1 MKIANARTALAAAA
15 IAAAGILASAPVALG
30 DASAVTTATLG
41 SQAKLDNGNVIQGW
55 TVTDLKPSTDAIPYD
70 VRGTL
75 WEVTATDEAIQG
87 SVTPIVSNFNLRG
100 AGGENY
106 RALFQVATPQGVN
119 PATIPQGQKTSGKI
133 YFDVTG
139 AQPTSVV
146 YNAGGRDLLAWDKPA
161 APAPAPAQSGSRP
174 ATSAATPATA
184 APAAA
189 AEAEGTGHRRSRR
202 GRRSRRHRSHPG
214 PCRSRG
220 HPRSGRHRG
229 RGGFGAF

>member
-75 WEVTATDEAIQG
+75 WEITATDEAIQG

-133 YFDVTG
+133 YFLSD
-139 AQPTSVV
+139 P
-146 YNAGGRDLLAWDKPA
+146 
-161 APAPAPAQSGSRP
+161 
-174 ATSAATPATA
+174 
-184 APAAA
+184 
-189 AEAEGTGHRRSRR
+189 
-202 GRRSRRHRSHPG
+202 
-214 PCRSRG
+214 
-220 HPRSGRHRG
+220 
-229 RGGFGAF
+229 